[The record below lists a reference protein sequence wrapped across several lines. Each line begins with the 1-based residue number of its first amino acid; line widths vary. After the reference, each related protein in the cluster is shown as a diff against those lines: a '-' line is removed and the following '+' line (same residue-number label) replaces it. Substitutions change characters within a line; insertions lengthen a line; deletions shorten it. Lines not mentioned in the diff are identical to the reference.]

1 MDAQLPQQ
9 WSYNS
14 VFYQTSPTDDNWWSG
29 FGDPVLDSLISP
41 GIDNNFNVA
50 VAARRINIAR
60 QSVRQAKSAYYPQL
74 NIGAGWSKSR
84 QSGNLTSISTPASAT
99 DYFSASVDMAWEI
112 DLFGRI
118 NSQVKEL
125 KAQYNASAADYLA
138 TMNSLCAEIA
148 TNYLQ
153 LRTLQEEL
161 QVTRS
166 QLESQKKV
174 LKIAEARHEAG
185 LNSALDVAQ
194 ASTVYYSTESSI
206 PSLVTSIDR
215 SINMLA
221 VLVGCYSDDIK
232 QWLETPE
239 PLPDYQRLVAIGVP
253 ADLLRRRPD
262 VRQAECDM
270 ASAAAAVGIA
280 KKDFL
285 PTLTLEGSVGVAA
298 HRLGDLFDNRSMTY
312 SIAPRLSWTIF
323 DGMARNASLASAR
336 EQMQIAIDSYNL
348 TLLTAFEETNNALSD
363 YTGQLHTI
371 ASLETVVEQA
381 QKEMDLSLNLYKQGL
396 SDFLSVAQAQIT
408 LFDYTDRLVAA
419 RGSAAAALVTLY
431 KALGGG
437 WQTSH

>member
-29 FGDPVLDSLISP
+29 FGDPVLDSLISR

-194 ASTVYYSTESSI
+194 ASTVYYSTESS
-206 PSLVTSIDR
+206 DR
-215 SINMLA
+215 
-221 VLVGCYSDDIK
+221 K
-232 QWLETPE
+232 
-239 PLPDYQRLVAIGVP
+239 
-253 ADLLRRRPD
+253 
-262 VRQAECDM
+262 
-270 ASAAAAVGIA
+270 
-280 KKDFL
+280 
-285 PTLTLEGSVGVAA
+285 SVV
-298 HRLGDLFDNRSMTY
+298 
-312 SIAPRLSWTIF
+312 
-323 DGMARNASLASAR
+323 
-336 EQMQIAIDSYNL
+336 
-348 TLLTAFEETNNALSD
+348 
-363 YTGQLHTI
+363 
-371 ASLETVVEQA
+371 
-381 QKEMDLSLNLYKQGL
+381 
-396 SDFLSVAQAQIT
+396 
-408 LFDYTDRLVAA
+408 
-419 RGSAAAALVTLY
+419 
-431 KALGGG
+431 
-437 WQTSH
+437 